1 MRNSINIKRSIVRNG
16 QKTSV
21 SLEKEFWDGLHEI
34 ASQQKINLTTLIRQ
48 IDRVR
53 TGANLSS
60 GIRVFVFN
68 HLCTQNIGAD
78 ASAHDHRAAVRQPT
92 KPTGFH

>member
-1 MRNSINIKRSIVRNG
+1 MNPINIKRSIVRNG

-21 SLEKEFWDGLHEI
+21 TLEDEFWEGLREI
-34 ASQQKINLTTLIRQ
+34 ASQQKIKLTTLIRQ
-48 IDRVR
+48 IDQMR

-68 HLCTQNIGAD
+68 HLRARIVAAGSEPDD
-78 ASAHDHRAAVRQPT
+78 AR
-92 KPTGFH
+92 